1 MYFHKSWINGG
12 YEVHWS
18 SGVPVYVDGK
28 KAGTAKTVVTHHEG
42 YDGPISRVELTE
54 FSGQVYRELRK
65 ENEKLKARIEELKDR
80 GVADGDDVQYW
91 HRRWEAAERANGK
104 LRELVSNLRLDP
116 SEHVP
121 ALQARN
127 EKIKELEAQVERLKE
142 SRKEQAEKHK
152 QKMRNLQ
159 QNFEHQSNAKARS
172 TKLKKDLENAKSYS
186 HRVERINHDLRG
198 QVDELQAKLDSVPG
212 RDTYWHEKYLESER
226 AVADLS
232 ESRKRLYDR
241 GVKLGTD
248 LALSRN
254 ENKKLIDDYNR
265 LNDDINRFMDNFSE
279 GANAINRAAEDW
291 NATVPE

>member
-42 YDGPISRVELTE
+42 YDGPISRVELAE

-104 LRELVSNLRLDP
+104 LRELVGEPRLDP

-186 HRVERINHDLRG
+186 HRVERINQDLRG

-212 RDTYWHEKYLESER
+212 RDTYWHEKYLENENALTTVRDAYRRVLGER
-226 AVADLS
+226 N
-232 ESRKRLYDR
+232 E
-241 GVKLGTD
+241 
-248 LALSRN
+248 LSRENGLLTN